1 MRFVP
6 TKTAEQQSGLVLYGP
21 PDQPHMARLWR
32 LAAGDGWRRIAKLA
46 VSDAVWDT
54 VQPALQAADATPL
67 WRRVFE
73 ARRRRDADEQYGGTH
88 HSCQILAGL
97 DRPPLDPLRF

>member
-1 MRFVP
+1 MVP
-6 TKTAEQQSGLVLYGP
+6 RISRIWRGFGVLLLVK
-21 PDQPHMARLWR
+21 
-32 LAAGDGWRRIAKLA
+32 AGV
-46 VSDAVWDT
+46 VSQNWLFQTLWDT